1 MDLNSRRND
10 CKKRVL
16 PRRYY
21 TMGQYD
27 VTRRPFIEYLRMWGK
42 GNVFVTMGNS
52 PTKTLS
58 ERFTRPC
65 HESFENTCNLPHMKD

>member
-1 MDLNSRRND
+1 MDLNSRRNN

-27 VTRRPFIEYLRMWGK
+27 VTRRPFVEYLRMWGK
-42 GNVFVTMGNS
+42 GNVFVTMGKGNVFLTMGNL

-58 ERFTRPC
+58 EDSQGPA
-65 HESFENTCNLPHMKD
+65 MKA